1 MLPCGEKMLFC
12 LIITDSCRD
21 GIDQSSQTVSLKPVR
36 LKSILTSTL
45 VATSLLV
52 APVSIQN
59 SSALGIKVAPASW
72 GYIYASG
79 NTVSVQSKPRVL
91 SANLEKKSNFVIN
104 FNTVPAIAR
113 PAIQT
118 AVDIWSE
125 NFSSTV
131 PINVNVKWGSSS
143 SYGVLASASAKNN
156 FSNFNGAPDK
166 TLYYAS
172 ALANALAG
180 RDLDP
185 TTPEVEISITSNAPW
200 YYGIDAMCPP
210 RSFDLVSVIL
220 HEMGHG
226 LGFVSGNYYDVFSGF
241 GRVDQ
246 PTPFDAYAQL
256 PDGRRLADLPSPSL
270 EAGKAMTT
278 DLVWSGE
285 NAVKANNG
293 IKPKLYTPST
303 YEPGSSVSHLDES
316 TFSQSGQ
323 NAVMTPNLDSGEVF
337 HLPGPLVLAMFEDMR
352 QKPPAGIAAGTPQ
365 PPQNVKALIGDKSAI
380 VRFDPPVNFRSAQV
394 SKYEV
399 KNIQTGAVVSASES
413 PVLISGL
420 RNGSKYTFSV
430 TATNS
435 LGTSNSVNTNSV
447 IPQPSWKTS
456 VIDATADAKFLATTI
471 YAGNP
476 VVAYS
481 DSKKGDLKLATFR
494 ANKWNITTV
503 DGNSSSLGKTVN
515 DVSGYISMC
524 TSVVG
529 RTNYLHIF
537 YADLK
542 DKDLRYALFDGKTWL
557 YEIVDGDALAIQD
570 YKEFPRKRGGSDVS
584 VSSACA
590 VTSAGVQV
598 FYRDESQGILL
609 GAVRDKLDWR
619 YEIVDGDKDTEDRTT
634 GDVAFHLKATT
645 VGKKIH
651 LIYDSVRGF
660 DMERNVTR
668 SDVRYATRSSAL
680 VEDWTYKTLDVPGNG
695 VSVAGYDVAIFN
707 GARGVNTAWF
717 TGTGASFPNPNQVR
731 YQLLDAASF
740 TDVTTSEYGVPNS
753 PIMMDE
759 KSIIFGCQLR
769 LCVLNRSD
777 RLVSLVSG
785 GNVQE
790 GSSSSWVTLNK
801 IKYAVAGVS
810 GKLTLLR
817 P

>member
-1 MLPCGEKMLFC
+1 M
-12 LIITDSCRD
+12 
-21 GIDQSSQTVSLKPVR
+21 R
-36 LKSILTSTL
+36 LKSMI
-45 VATSLLV
+45 TSLLV
-52 APVSIQN
+52 VASFLVAPISN
-59 SSALGIKVAPASW
+59 SSALEIKVAPANW

-79 NTVSVQSKPRVL
+79 NSVSVQATPRL
-91 SANLEKKSNFVIN
+91 PSANLEKKSNFLIN
-104 FNTVPAIAR
+104 FNTVPSVAR
-113 PAIQT
+113 PAVQA

-125 NFSSTV
+125 NFASTV

-185 TTPEVEISITSNAPW
+185 TSPEIEISITSNAPW
-200 YYGIDAMCPP
+200 YYGTDGNCPA

-226 LGFVSGNYYDVFSGF
+226 LGFVSGNYYDAFSGF

-256 PDGRRLADLPSPSL
+256 PDGRRLADMPSPSL
-270 EAGKAMTT
+270 EAGKAMTS
-278 DLVWSGE
+278 DLVWSGD
-285 NAVKANNG
+285 NAIKANNG
-293 IKPKLYTPST
+293 IKPKLYTPSI
-303 YEPGSSVSHLDES
+303 YEAGSSISHLDEA
-316 TFSQSGQ
+316 TFSKSVD

-394 SKYEV
+394 SKYDV
-399 KNIQTGAVVSASES
+399 TNIQTGNVVSVSES
-413 PVLISGL
+413 PVTISGL
-420 RNGSKYTFSV
+420 KNGTKYTFSV
-430 TATNS
+430 SATNS

-447 IPQPSWKTS
+447 TPQPAWKS
-456 VIDATADAKFLATTI
+456 SIIDATADAKYLATAT
-471 YAGNP
+471 YAGKP
-476 VVAYS
+476 VIAYS
-481 DSKKGDLKLATFR
+481 DSKKGDLKLATFSG
-494 ANKWNITTV
+494 NKWGTKTI
-503 DGNSSSLGKTVN
+503 DGNSTTLGKTTN

-524 TSVVG
+524 TSVSG

-537 YADLK
+537 YSDLK
-542 DKDLRYALFDGKTWL
+542 DKDLRYAVYDGKSWY
-557 YEIVDGDALAIQD
+557 YEIVDGDALSIQD

-590 VTSAGVQV
+590 VTASGVQV

-609 GAVRDKLDWR
+609 GAVKDKLDWR

-660 DMERNVTR
+660 DMDRNVTR
-668 SDVRYATRSSAL
+668 SEMRYATRSSAF
-680 VEDWTYKTLDVPGNG
+680 VEDWTYKTLDVPGSG

-707 GARGVNTAWF
+707 GARGINTGWF
-717 TGTGASFPNPNQVR
+717 TGTGASFPNPDQVR
-731 YQLLDAASF
+731 YQLFGATSF
-740 TDVTTSEYGVPNS
+740 TDAKSVEYGVPNS
-753 PIMMDE
+753 PIVMDDRT
-759 KSIIFGCQLR
+759 IMFGCQLR
-769 LCVLNRSD
+769 LCALNQANRS
-777 RLVSLVSG
+777 VSLISNG
-785 GNVQE
+785 TVQE
-790 GSSSSWVTLNK
+790 GSLSSWITLNK
-801 IKYAVAGVS
+801 IRYAVAGVS
-810 GKLTLLR
+810 GKLTLFK

>member
-1 MLPCGEKMLFC
+1 M
-12 LIITDSCRD
+12 I
-21 GIDQSSQTVSLKPVR
+21 
-36 LKSILTSTL
+36 
-45 VATSLLV
+45 TSLLV
-52 APVSIQN
+52 VTSFLVAPISN
-59 SSALGIKVAPASW
+59 SSALEIKVAPANW

-79 NTVSVQSKPRVL
+79 NSVSVQATPRL
-91 SANLEKKSNFVIN
+91 PSANLEKKSNFLIN
-104 FNTVPAIAR
+104 FNTVPSLAR
-113 PAIQT
+113 PAVQA

-125 NFSSTV
+125 NFASTV

-185 TTPEVEISITSNAPW
+185 TSPEIEISITSNAPW
-200 YYGIDAMCPP
+200 YYGTDGNCPA

-226 LGFVSGNYYDVFSGF
+226 LGFVSGNYYEPFSGF

-256 PDGRRLADLPSPSL
+256 PDGRRLADMPSPSL
-270 EAGKAMTT
+270 EAGKAMTS
-278 DLVWSGE
+278 DLFWSGD
-285 NAVKANNG
+285 NAIKANNG
-293 IKPKLYTPST
+293 IKPKLYTPSI
-303 YEPGSSVSHLDES
+303 YEAGSSISHLDEA
-316 TFSQSGQ
+316 TFSKSVD

-394 SKYEV
+394 SKYDV
-399 KNIQTGAVVSASES
+399 TNIQTGNVVSVSES
-413 PVLISGL
+413 PVTISGL
-420 RNGSKYTFSV
+420 KNGTKYTFSV
-430 TATNS
+430 SATNS

-447 IPQPSWKTS
+447 TPQPAWKS
-456 VIDATADAKFLATTI
+456 SIIDATADAKYLATAT
-471 YAGNP
+471 YAGKP
-476 VVAYS
+476 VIAYS
-481 DSKKGDLKLATFR
+481 DSKKGDLKLATFSG
-494 ANKWNITTV
+494 NKWGIKTI
-503 DGNSSSLGKTVN
+503 DGNSTTLGKTTN

-537 YADLK
+537 YSDLK
-542 DKDLRYALFDGKTWL
+542 DKDLRYAVYDGKSWY
-557 YEIVDGDALAIQD
+557 YEIVDGDALSIQD

-590 VTSAGVQV
+590 VTASGVQV

-609 GAVRDKLDWR
+609 GAVKDKLDWR

-660 DMERNVTR
+660 DMDRNVTR
-668 SDVRYATRSSAL
+668 SEMRYATRSSAF

-707 GARGVNTAWF
+707 GARGINTGWF
-717 TGTGASFPNPNQVR
+717 TGTGASFPNPDQVR
-731 YQLLDAASF
+731 YQLFGATSF
-740 TDVTTSEYGVPNS
+740 TDAKSVEYGVPNS
-753 PIMMDE
+753 PIVMDDRT
-759 KSIIFGCQLR
+759 IMFGCQLR
-769 LCVLNRSD
+769 LCALNQANRS
-777 RLVSLVSG
+777 VSLISNG
-785 GNVQE
+785 TVQE
-790 GSSSSWVTLNK
+790 GSLSSWITLNK
-801 IKYAVAGVS
+801 IRYAVAGVS
-810 GKLTLLR
+810 GKLTLFK

>member
-1 MLPCGEKMLFC
+1 M
-12 LIITDSCRD
+12 
-21 GIDQSSQTVSLKPVR
+21 R
-36 LKSILTSTL
+36 LKSMI
-45 VATSLLV
+45 TSLLV
-52 APVSIQN
+52 VTSFLVAPISN
-59 SSALGIKVAPASW
+59 SSALEIKVAPANW

-79 NTVSVQSKPRVL
+79 NSVSVQATPRL
-91 SANLEKKSNFVIN
+91 PSANLEKKSNFLIN
-104 FNTVPAIAR
+104 FNTVPSLAR
-113 PAIQT
+113 PAVQA

-125 NFSSTV
+125 NFASTV

-185 TTPEVEISITSNAPW
+185 TSPEIEISITSNAPW
-200 YYGIDAMCPP
+200 YYGTDGNCPA

-226 LGFVSGNYYDVFSGF
+226 LGFVSGNYYEPFSGF

-256 PDGRRLADLPSPSL
+256 PDGRRLADMPSPSL
-270 EAGKAMTT
+270 EAGKAMTS
-278 DLVWSGE
+278 DLFWSGD
-285 NAVKANNG
+285 NAIKANNG
-293 IKPKLYTPST
+293 IKPKLYTPSI
-303 YEPGSSVSHLDES
+303 YEAGSSISHLDEA
-316 TFSQSGQ
+316 TFSQSVD

-380 VRFDPPVNFRSAQV
+380 VVFDPPLNFRSAQV
-394 SKYEV
+394 ASYEI
-399 KNIQTGAVVSASES
+399 KNIQTGSVVSVTES
-413 PVLISGL
+413 PVTISGL
-420 RNGSKYTFSV
+420 KNGTKYTFSV
-430 TATNS
+430 SATNS
-435 LGTSNSVNTNSV
+435 LGTSNSVNTNS
-447 IPQPSWKTS
+447 ITPQSAWKSS
-456 VIDATADAKFLATTI
+456 VVDAAADAKYLATAT
-471 YAGNP
+471 YAGKP
-476 VVAYS
+476 VIAYS
-481 DSKKGDLKLATFR
+481 DSKKGDLKLATFSG
-494 ANKWNITTV
+494 NKWSIKTI
-503 DGNSSSLGKTVN
+503 DGNSTSLGKTTN

-524 TSVVG
+524 TSVSG

-542 DKDLRYALFDGKTWL
+542 DKDLRYAVYDGKSWY
-557 YEIVDGDALAIQD
+557 YEIVDGDDLSIQD

-590 VTSAGVQV
+590 VNASGVQV

-609 GAVRDKLDWR
+609 GAVKDKLDWR
-619 YEIVDGDKDTEDRTT
+619 YEIVDGDKDTENRTT

-668 SDVRYATRSSAL
+668 SEMRYATRSSAF
-680 VEDWTYKTLDVPGNG
+680 VEDWTYKTLDIPGNG

-707 GARGVNTAWF
+707 GARGINTGWF
-717 TGTGASFPNPNQVR
+717 TGTGASFPNPDQVR
-731 YQLLDAASF
+731 YQLFGATSF
-740 TDVTTSEYGVPNS
+740 TDATSVEYGVPNS
-753 PIMMDE
+753 PIVMDD
-759 KSIIFGCQLR
+759 KTIMFSCQLR
-769 LCVLNRSD
+769 LCALNKTNRSVT
-777 RLVSLVSG
+777 LISNSA
-785 GNVQE
+785 VQE
-790 GSSSSWVTLNK
+790 GSLSSWITLNK
-801 IKYAVAGVS
+801 IRYAVAGVS
-810 GKLTLLR
+810 GKLTLFK

>member
-1 MLPCGEKMLFC
+1 M
-12 LIITDSCRD
+12 I
-21 GIDQSSQTVSLKPVR
+21 
-36 LKSILTSTL
+36 
-45 VATSLLV
+45 TSLLV
-52 APVSIQN
+52 VTSFLVAPISN
-59 SSALGIKVAPASW
+59 SSALEIKVAPANW

-79 NTVSVQSKPRVL
+79 NSVSVQATPRL
-91 SANLEKKSNFVIN
+91 PSAKLEKKSNFLIN
-104 FNTVPAIAR
+104 FNTVPSLAR
-113 PAIQT
+113 PAVQA

-125 NFSSTV
+125 NFASTV
-131 PINVNVKWGSSS
+131 PVNVNVKWGSSS

-185 TTPEVEISITSNAPW
+185 TSPEIEILITSNAPW
-200 YYGIDAMCPP
+200 YYGTDGNCPA

-226 LGFVSGNYYDVFSGF
+226 LGFVSGNYYDAFSGF

-256 PDGRRLADLPSPSL
+256 PDGRRLADMPSPSL
-270 EAGKAMTT
+270 EAGKAMTS

-303 YEPGSSVSHLDES
+303 YEPGSSISHLDEA
-316 TFSQSGQ
+316 TFSQSVD

-352 QKPPAGIAAGTPQ
+352 QRPPAGIAAGTPQ

-394 SKYEV
+394 SKYDV
-399 KNIQTGAVVSASES
+399 TNIQTGNVVSVTES
-413 PVLISGL
+413 PVTISGL
-420 RNGSKYTFSV
+420 KNGTKYTFSV
-430 TATNS
+430 SATNS

-447 IPQPSWKTS
+447 TPQSAWKSS
-456 VIDATADAKFLATTI
+456 VVDAAADAKYLATAI
-471 YAGNP
+471 YAGKP
-476 VVAYS
+476 VIAYS
-481 DSKKGDLKLATFR
+481 DSKKGDLKLATFSGK
-494 ANKWNITTV
+494 KWGVKTI
-503 DGNSSSLGKTVN
+503 DGNSTALGRTTN

-524 TSVVG
+524 TSVRG

-537 YADLK
+537 YSDLK
-542 DKDLRYALFDGKTWL
+542 DKDLRYAVYDGKSWY
-557 YEIVDGDALAIQD
+557 YEIVDGDALSIQD

-584 VSSACA
+584 VANACA
-590 VTSAGVQV
+590 VTASGVQV

-609 GAVRDKLDWR
+609 GAVKDKLDWR

-634 GDVAFHLKATT
+634 GDVAFHLKATN

-660 DMERNVTR
+660 DMDRNVTR
-668 SDVRYATRSSAL
+668 GEMRYASRSSAF
-680 VEDWTYKTLDVPGNG
+680 VEDWTYKTLDIPGNG

-707 GARGVNTAWF
+707 GARGINTGWF
-717 TGTGASFPNPNQVR
+717 TGTGASFPNPDQVR
-731 YQLLDAASF
+731 YQLFGATSF
-740 TDVTTSEYGVPNS
+740 TDAISVEYGVPNS
-753 PIMMDE
+753 PIVMDD
-759 KSIIFGCQLR
+759 KTIMFGCQLR
-769 LCVLNRSD
+769 LCALNKANRSVT
-777 RLVSLVSG
+777 LISNG
-785 GNVQE
+785 TVQE
-790 GSSSSWVTLNK
+790 GSLSSWITLNK
-801 IKYAVAGVS
+801 IRYAVAGVS
-810 GKLTLLR
+810 GKLTLFR

>member
-1 MLPCGEKMLFC
+1 M
-12 LIITDSCRD
+12 
-21 GIDQSSQTVSLKPVR
+21 R
-36 LKSILTSTL
+36 LKSMI
-45 VATSLLV
+45 TSLLV
-52 APVSIQN
+52 VTSFLVAPISN
-59 SSALGIKVAPASW
+59 SSALEIKVAPANW

-79 NTVSVQSKPRVL
+79 NSVSVQATPRL
-91 SANLEKKSNFVIN
+91 PSANLEKKSNFLIT
-104 FNTVPAIAR
+104 FNTVPSLAR
-113 PAIQT
+113 PAVQA

-125 NFSSTV
+125 NFASTV

-185 TTPEVEISITSNAPW
+185 TSPEIEISITSNAPW
-200 YYGIDAMCPP
+200 YYGTDGNCPA

-226 LGFVSGNYYDVFSGF
+226 LGFVSGNYYEPFSGF

-256 PDGRRLADLPSPSL
+256 PDGRRLADMPSPSL
-270 EAGKAMTT
+270 EAGKAMTSG
-278 DLVWSGE
+278 LVWSGE

-303 YEPGSSVSHLDES
+303 YEPGSSISHLDEA
-316 TFSQSGQ
+316 TFSQSAD

-394 SKYEV
+394 SKYDV
-399 KNIQTGAVVSASES
+399 TNIQTGNVVSVSES
-413 PVLISGL
+413 PVTISGL
-420 RNGSKYTFSV
+420 KNGTKYTFSV
-430 TATNS
+430 SATNS

-447 IPQPSWKTS
+447 TPQPAWKS
-456 VIDATADAKFLATTI
+456 SIIDATADAKYLATAT
-471 YAGNP
+471 YAGKP
-476 VVAYS
+476 VIAYS
-481 DSKKGDLKLATFR
+481 DSKKGDLKLATFSG
-494 ANKWNITTV
+494 NKWGIKTI
-503 DGNSSSLGKTVN
+503 DGNSTTLGKTTN

-524 TSVVG
+524 TSVSG

-537 YADLK
+537 YSDLK
-542 DKDLRYALFDGKTWL
+542 DKDLRYAVYDGKSWY
-557 YEIVDGDALAIQD
+557 YEIVDGDALSIQD

-590 VTSAGVQV
+590 VTASGVQV

-609 GAVRDKLDWR
+609 GAVKDKLDWR

-651 LIYDSVRGF
+651 IIYDSVRGF
-660 DMERNVTR
+660 DMDRNVTR
-668 SDVRYATRSSAL
+668 SEMRYATRSSAF

-707 GARGVNTAWF
+707 GARGINTGWF
-717 TGTGASFPNPNQVR
+717 TGTGASFPNPDQVR
-731 YQLLDAASF
+731 YQLFGATSF
-740 TDVTTSEYGVPNS
+740 TDAKSVEYGVPNS
-753 PIMMDE
+753 PIVMDDRT
-759 KSIIFGCQLR
+759 IMFGCQLR
-769 LCVLNRSD
+769 LCALNQANRS
-777 RLVSLVSG
+777 VSLISNG
-785 GNVQE
+785 TVQE
-790 GSSSSWVTLNK
+790 GSLSSWITLNK
-801 IKYAVAGVS
+801 IRYAVAGVS
-810 GKLTLLR
+810 GKLTLFK

>member
-1 MLPCGEKMLFC
+1 M
-12 LIITDSCRD
+12 I
-21 GIDQSSQTVSLKPVR
+21 
-36 LKSILTSTL
+36 
-45 VATSLLV
+45 ASLLV
-52 APVSIQN
+52 VTSFLVAPISN
-59 SSALGIKVAPASW
+59 SSALEIKVAPANW

-79 NTVSVQSKPRVL
+79 NSVSVQATPRL
-91 SANLEKKSNFVIN
+91 PSANLEKKSNFVIN
-104 FNTVPAIAR
+104 FNTVPSVAR
-113 PAIQT
+113 PAVQA

-125 NFSSTV
+125 NFASTV

-185 TTPEVEISITSNAPW
+185 TSPEIEISITSNAPW
-200 YYGIDAMCPP
+200 YYGTDGNCPA

-226 LGFVSGNYYDVFSGF
+226 LGFVSGNYYEPFSGF

-256 PDGRRLADLPSPSL
+256 PDGRRLADMPSPSL
-270 EAGKAMTT
+270 EAGKAMTS
-278 DLVWSGE
+278 DLFWSGE
-285 NAVKANNG
+285 NAIKANNG
-293 IKPKLYTPST
+293 IKPKLYTPSI
-303 YEPGSSVSHLDES
+303 YEAGSSISHLDEA
-316 TFSQSGQ
+316 TFSKSVD

-352 QKPPAGIAAGTPQ
+352 QRPPAGIAAGTPQ
-365 PPQNVKALIGDKSAI
+365 PPQNVKALIGDRSAI

-394 SKYEV
+394 SKYDV
-399 KNIQTGAVVSASES
+399 TNIQTGNVVSVSES
-413 PVLISGL
+413 PVTISGL
-420 RNGSKYTFSV
+420 KNGTKYTFSV
-430 TATNS
+430 SATNS

-447 IPQPSWKTS
+447 TPQPAWKS
-456 VIDATADAKFLATTI
+456 SIIDATADAKYLATAT
-471 YAGNP
+471 YAGRP
-476 VVAYS
+476 VIAYS
-481 DSKKGDLKLATFR
+481 DSKKGDLKLATFSG
-494 ANKWNITTV
+494 NKWGIKTI
-503 DGNSSSLGKTVN
+503 DGNSTTLGKTTN

-524 TSVVG
+524 TSVSG

-537 YADLK
+537 YSDLK
-542 DKDLRYALFDGKTWL
+542 DKDLRYAVYDGKSWY
-557 YEIVDGDALAIQD
+557 YEIVDGDALSIQD

-590 VTSAGVQV
+590 VTASGVQV

-609 GAVRDKLDWR
+609 GAVKDKLDWR

-660 DMERNVTR
+660 DMDRNVTR
-668 SDVRYATRSSAL
+668 SEMRYATRSSAF

-707 GARGVNTAWF
+707 GARGINTGWF
-717 TGTGASFPNPNQVR
+717 TGTGASFPNPDQVR
-731 YQLLDAASF
+731 YQLFGATSF
-740 TDVTTSEYGVPNS
+740 TDAKSVEYGVPNS
-753 PIMMDE
+753 PIVMDDRT
-759 KSIIFGCQLR
+759 IMFGCQLR
-769 LCVLNRSD
+769 LCALNQANRS
-777 RLVSLVSG
+777 VSLISNG
-785 GNVQE
+785 TVQE
-790 GSSSSWVTLNK
+790 GSLSSWITLNK
-801 IKYAVAGVS
+801 IRYAVAGVS
-810 GKLTLLR
+810 GKLTLFK

>member
-1 MLPCGEKMLFC
+1 M
-12 LIITDSCRD
+12 I
-21 GIDQSSQTVSLKPVR
+21 
-36 LKSILTSTL
+36 
-45 VATSLLV
+45 TSLLV
-52 APVSIQN
+52 VTSFLVAPISN
-59 SSALGIKVAPASW
+59 SSALEIKVAPANW

-79 NTVSVQSKPRVL
+79 NSVSVQATPRL
-91 SANLEKKSNFVIN
+91 PSANLEKKSNFLIN
-104 FNTVPAIAR
+104 FNTVPSLAR
-113 PAIQT
+113 PAVQA

-125 NFSSTV
+125 NFASTV

-185 TTPEVEISITSNAPW
+185 TSPEIEISITSNAPW
-200 YYGIDAMCPP
+200 YYGTDGNCPA

-226 LGFVSGNYYDVFSGF
+226 LGFVSGNYYEPFSGF

-256 PDGRRLADLPSPSL
+256 PDGRRLADMPSPSL
-270 EAGKAMTT
+270 EAGKAMTS
-278 DLVWSGE
+278 DLFWSGD
-285 NAVKANNG
+285 NAIKANNG
-293 IKPKLYTPST
+293 IKPKLYTPSI
-303 YEPGSSVSHLDES
+303 YEPGSSISHLDES
-316 TFSQSGQ
+316 TFSQSGE

-380 VRFDPPVNFRSAQV
+380 VRFDPPLNFRSAQV
-394 SKYEV
+394 AKYDV
-399 KNIQTGAVVSASES
+399 KNIQTGNIVSVTES
-413 PVLISGL
+413 PVTISGL
-420 RNGSKYTFSV
+420 KNGTKYTFSV
-430 TATNS
+430 SATNS
-435 LGTSNSVNTNSV
+435 IGTSNSVNTNS
-447 IPQPSWKTS
+447 ITPQSAWKSS
-456 VIDATADAKFLATTI
+456 VVDAAADAKYLATAT
-471 YAGNP
+471 YAGKP
-476 VVAYS
+476 VIAYS
-481 DSKKGDLKLATFR
+481 DSKKGDLKLATFSG
-494 ANKWNITTV
+494 NKWGIKTI
-503 DGNSSSLGKTVN
+503 DGNSTTLGKTTN

-524 TSVVG
+524 TSVSG

-542 DKDLRYALFDGKTWL
+542 DKDLRYAVYDGRSWY
-557 YEIVDGDALAIQD
+557 YEIVDGDALSIQD

-590 VTSAGVQV
+590 VTASGVQV

-609 GAVRDKLDWR
+609 GAVKDKLNWR
-619 YEIVDGDKDTEDRTT
+619 YEIVDGDKDTEGRTT

-668 SDVRYATRSSAL
+668 SEMRYATRSSAF

-707 GARGVNTAWF
+707 GARGINTGWF
-717 TGTGASFPNPNQVR
+717 TGTGASFPNPDQVR
-731 YQLLDAASF
+731 YQLFGATSF
-740 TDVTTSEYGVPNS
+740 TDATSVEYGVPNS
-753 PIMMDE
+753 PIVMDE
-759 KSIIFGCQLR
+759 KTIMFGCQLR
-769 LCVLNRSD
+769 LCALNKANRSIT
-777 RLVSLVSG
+777 LISNSTI
-785 GNVQE
+785 QE
-790 GSSSSWVTLNK
+790 GSLSSWITLNK
-801 IKYAVAGVS
+801 IRYAVAGVS
-810 GKLTLLR
+810 GKLTLFK

>member
-1 MLPCGEKMLFC
+1 M
-12 LIITDSCRD
+12 
-21 GIDQSSQTVSLKPVR
+21 R
-36 LKSILTSTL
+36 LKSTI
-45 VATSLLV
+45 TSLLV
-52 APVSIQN
+52 VASFLVAPISN
-59 SSALGIKVAPASW
+59 SSALEIKVAPANW

-79 NTVSVQSKPRVL
+79 NSVSVQATPRL
-91 SANLEKKSNFVIN
+91 PSANLEKKSNFLIN
-104 FNTVPAIAR
+104 FNTVPSLAR
-113 PAIQT
+113 PAVQA

-125 NFSSTV
+125 NFASTV

-185 TTPEVEISITSNAPW
+185 TSPEIEISITSNAPW
-200 YYGIDAMCPP
+200 YYGTDGKCPA

-226 LGFVSGNYYDVFSGF
+226 LGFVSGNYYEPFSGF

-256 PDGRRLADLPSPSL
+256 PDGRRLADMPSPSL
-270 EAGKAMTT
+270 EAGKAMTS
-278 DLVWSGE
+278 DLFWSGD
-285 NAVKANNG
+285 NAIKANNG

-303 YEPGSSVSHLDES
+303 YEAGSSISHLDEA
-316 TFSQSGQ
+316 TFSQSVD

-394 SKYEV
+394 SKYDV
-399 KNIQTGAVVSASES
+399 TNIQTGSVVSVTES
-413 PVLISGL
+413 PVTISGL
-420 RNGSKYTFSV
+420 KNGTKYTFSV
-430 TATNS
+430 SATNS

-447 IPQPSWKTS
+447 TPQPAWQSS
-456 VIDATADAKFLATTI
+456 IIDATTDAKYLATAT
-471 YAGNP
+471 YAGKP
-476 VVAYS
+476 VIAYS
-481 DSKKGDLKLATFR
+481 DSTKGDLKLATFSG
-494 ANKWNITTV
+494 NKWGIKTI
-503 DGNSSSLGKTVN
+503 DGNSTTLGKTTN

-524 TSVVG
+524 TSVSG

-537 YADLK
+537 YSDLK
-542 DKDLRYALFDGKTWL
+542 DKDLRYAVYDGKSWY
-557 YEIVDGDALAIQD
+557 YEIVDGDALSIQD

-590 VTSAGVQV
+590 VTASGVQV

-609 GAVRDKLDWR
+609 GAVKDKLDWR

-660 DMERNVTR
+660 DMDRNVTR
-668 SDVRYATRSSAL
+668 SEMRYATRSSAF
-680 VEDWTYKTLDVPGNG
+680 VEDWTYKTLDIPGNG

-707 GARGVNTAWF
+707 GARGINTGWF
-717 TGTGASFPNPNQVR
+717 TGTGASFPNPDQVR
-731 YQLLDAASF
+731 YQLFGATSF
-740 TDVTTSEYGVPNS
+740 TDAKSVEYGVPNS
-753 PIMMDE
+753 PIVMDDRT
-759 KSIIFGCQLR
+759 IMFGCQLR
-769 LCVLNRSD
+769 LCALNQANRS
-777 RLVSLVSG
+777 VSLISNG
-785 GNVQE
+785 TVQE
-790 GSSSSWVTLNK
+790 GSLSSWITLNK
-801 IKYAVAGVS
+801 IRYAVAGVS
-810 GKLTLLR
+810 GKLTLFK

>member
-1 MLPCGEKMLFC
+1 M
-12 LIITDSCRD
+12 
-21 GIDQSSQTVSLKPVR
+21 R
-36 LKSILTSTL
+36 LKSMI
-45 VATSLLV
+45 TSLLV
-52 APVSIQN
+52 VASFLVAPISN
-59 SSALGIKVAPASW
+59 SSALEIKVAPANW

-79 NTVSVQSKPRVL
+79 NSVSVQATPRL
-91 SANLEKKSNFVIN
+91 PSANLEKKSNFLIT
-104 FNTVPAIAR
+104 FNTVPSLAR
-113 PAIQT
+113 PAVQA

-125 NFSSTV
+125 NFASTV

-185 TTPEVEISITSNAPW
+185 TSPEIEISITSNAPW
-200 YYGIDAMCPP
+200 YYGTDGNCPA

-226 LGFVSGNYYDVFSGF
+226 LGFVSGNYYEPFSGF

-256 PDGRRLADLPSPSL
+256 PDGRRLADMPSPSL
-270 EAGKAMTT
+270 EAGKAMTSG
-278 DLVWSGE
+278 LVWSGE

-303 YEPGSSVSHLDES
+303 YEPGSSISHLDEA
-316 TFSQSGQ
+316 TFSQSAD

-394 SKYEV
+394 SKYDV
-399 KNIQTGAVVSASES
+399 TNIQTGNVVSVSES
-413 PVLISGL
+413 PVTISGL
-420 RNGSKYTFSV
+420 KNGTKYTFSV
-430 TATNS
+430 SATNS

-447 IPQPSWKTS
+447 TPQPAWKS
-456 VIDATADAKFLATTI
+456 SIIDATADAKYLATAT
-471 YAGNP
+471 YAGKP
-476 VVAYS
+476 VIAYS
-481 DSKKGDLKLATFR
+481 DSKKGDLKLATFSG
-494 ANKWNITTV
+494 NKWGIKTI
-503 DGNSSSLGKTVN
+503 DGNSTTLGKTTN

-537 YADLK
+537 YSDLK
-542 DKDLRYALFDGKTWL
+542 DKDLRYAVYDGKSWY
-557 YEIVDGDALAIQD
+557 YEIVDGDALSIQD

-590 VTSAGVQV
+590 VTASGVQV

-609 GAVRDKLDWR
+609 GAVKDKLDWR

-660 DMERNVTR
+660 DMDRNVTR
-668 SDVRYATRSSAL
+668 SEMRYATRSSAF

-707 GARGVNTAWF
+707 GARGINTGWF
-717 TGTGASFPNPNQVR
+717 TGTGASFPNPDQVR
-731 YQLLDAASF
+731 YQLFGATSF
-740 TDVTTSEYGVPNS
+740 TDAKSVEYGVPNS
-753 PIMMDE
+753 PIVMDDRT
-759 KSIIFGCQLR
+759 IMFGCQLR
-769 LCVLNRSD
+769 LCALNQANRS
-777 RLVSLVSG
+777 VSLISNG
-785 GNVQE
+785 TVQE
-790 GSSSSWVTLNK
+790 GSLSSWITLNK
-801 IKYAVAGVS
+801 IRYAVAGVS
-810 GKLTLLR
+810 GKLTLFK

>member
-1 MLPCGEKMLFC
+1 M
-12 LIITDSCRD
+12 
-21 GIDQSSQTVSLKPVR
+21 R
-36 LKSILTSTL
+36 LKSMI
-45 VATSLLV
+45 TSLLV
-52 APVSIQN
+52 VASFLVAPISK
-59 SSALGIKVAPASW
+59 SSALEIKVAPANW

-79 NTVSVQSKPRVL
+79 NSVSVQATPRL
-91 SANLEKKSNFVIN
+91 PSANLEKKSNFLIN
-104 FNTVPAIAR
+104 FNTVPSLAR
-113 PAIQT
+113 PAVQA

-125 NFSSTV
+125 NFASTV

-185 TTPEVEISITSNAPW
+185 TSPEIEISITSNAPW
-200 YYGIDAMCPP
+200 YYGTDGNCPA

-226 LGFVSGNYYDVFSGF
+226 LGFVSGNYYDAFSGF

-256 PDGRRLADLPSPSL
+256 PDGRRLADMPSPSL
-270 EAGKAMTT
+270 EAGKAMTS
-278 DLVWSGE
+278 DLVWSGD
-285 NAVKANNG
+285 NAIKANNG
-293 IKPKLYTPST
+293 IKPKLYTPSI
-303 YEPGSSVSHLDES
+303 YEAGSSISHLDEA
-316 TFSQSGQ
+316 TFSKSVD

-394 SKYEV
+394 SKYDV
-399 KNIQTGAVVSASES
+399 TNIQTGNVVSVSES
-413 PVLISGL
+413 PVTISGL
-420 RNGSKYTFSV
+420 KNGTKYTFSV
-430 TATNS
+430 SATNS

-447 IPQPSWKTS
+447 TPQPAWKS
-456 VIDATADAKFLATTI
+456 SIIDATADAKYLATAT
-471 YAGNP
+471 YAGKP
-476 VVAYS
+476 VIAYS
-481 DSKKGDLKLATFR
+481 DSKKGDLKLATFSG
-494 ANKWNITTV
+494 NKWGTKTI
-503 DGNSSSLGKTVN
+503 DGNSTTLGKTNN

-524 TSVVG
+524 TSVSG

-537 YADLK
+537 YSDLK
-542 DKDLRYALFDGKTWL
+542 DEDLRYAVYDGKSWY
-557 YEIVDGDALAIQD
+557 YEIVDGDALSIQD

-590 VTSAGVQV
+590 VTASGVQV

-609 GAVRDKLDWR
+609 GAVKDKLDWR

-660 DMERNVTR
+660 DMDRNVTR
-668 SDVRYATRSSAL
+668 SEMRYATRSSAF
-680 VEDWTYKTLDVPGNG
+680 VEDWTYKTLDVPGSG

-707 GARGVNTAWF
+707 GARGINTGWF
-717 TGTGASFPNPNQVR
+717 TGTGASFPNPDQVR
-731 YQLLDAASF
+731 YQLFGATSF
-740 TDVTTSEYGVPNS
+740 TDAKSVEYGVPNS
-753 PIMMDE
+753 PIVMDDRT
-759 KSIIFGCQLR
+759 IMFGCQLR
-769 LCVLNRSD
+769 LCALNQANRS
-777 RLVSLVSG
+777 VSLISNG
-785 GNVQE
+785 IVQE
-790 GSSSSWVTLNK
+790 GSLSSWITLNK
-801 IKYAVAGVS
+801 IRYAVAGVS
-810 GKLTLLR
+810 GKLTLFK

>member
-1 MLPCGEKMLFC
+1 M
-12 LIITDSCRD
+12 
-21 GIDQSSQTVSLKPVR
+21 R
-36 LKSILTSTL
+36 LKSMI
-45 VATSLLV
+45 TSLLV
-52 APVSIQN
+52 VASFLVAPISN
-59 SSALGIKVAPASW
+59 SSALEIKVAPANW

-79 NTVSVQSKPRVL
+79 NSVSVQATPRL
-91 SANLEKKSNFVIN
+91 PFANLEKKSNFLIN
-104 FNTVPAIAR
+104 FNTVPSLAR
-113 PAIQT
+113 PAVQA

-125 NFSSTV
+125 NFASTV
-131 PINVNVKWGSSS
+131 PVNVNVKWGSSS

-185 TTPEVEISITSNAPW
+185 TSPEIEISITSNAPW
-200 YYGIDAMCPP
+200 YYGTDGNCPA

-226 LGFVSGNYYDVFSGF
+226 LGFVSGNYYDAFSGF

-256 PDGRRLADLPSPSL
+256 PDGRRLADMPSPSL
-270 EAGKAMTT
+270 EAGKAMTS

-303 YEPGSSVSHLDES
+303 YEPGSSISHLDEA
-316 TFSQSGQ
+316 TFSQSVD

-394 SKYEV
+394 SKYDV
-399 KNIQTGAVVSASES
+399 TNIQTGNVVSVSES
-413 PVLISGL
+413 PVTISGL
-420 RNGSKYTFSV
+420 KNGTKYTFSV
-430 TATNS
+430 SATNS

-447 IPQPSWKTS
+447 TPQPAWKS
-456 VIDATADAKFLATTI
+456 SIIDASADAKYLATAT
-471 YAGNP
+471 YAGKP
-476 VVAYS
+476 VIAYS
-481 DSKKGDLKLATFR
+481 DSKKGDLKLATFSG
-494 ANKWNITTV
+494 NKWGIKTI
-503 DGNSSSLGKTVN
+503 DGNSTTLGKTTN

-524 TSVVG
+524 TSVSG

-537 YADLK
+537 YSDLK
-542 DKDLRYALFDGKTWL
+542 DKDLRYAVYDGKSWY
-557 YEIVDGDALAIQD
+557 YEIVDGDALSIQD

-584 VSSACA
+584 VSNACA
-590 VTSAGVQV
+590 VTASGVQV

-609 GAVRDKLDWR
+609 GAVKDKLDWR

-660 DMERNVTR
+660 DMDRNVTR
-668 SDVRYATRSSAL
+668 SEMRYATRSSAF
-680 VEDWTYKTLDVPGNG
+680 VEDWTYKTLDIPGNG

-707 GARGVNTAWF
+707 GARGINTGWF
-717 TGTGASFPNPNQVR
+717 TGTGASFPNPDQVR
-731 YQLLDAASF
+731 YQLFGATSF
-740 TDVTTSEYGVPNS
+740 TDAKSVEYGVPNS
-753 PIMMDE
+753 PIVMDDRT
-759 KSIIFGCQLR
+759 IMFGCQLR
-769 LCVLNRSD
+769 LCALNQANRS
-777 RLVSLVSG
+777 VSLISNG
-785 GNVQE
+785 TVQE
-790 GSSSSWVTLNK
+790 GSLSSWITLNK
-801 IKYAVAGVS
+801 IRYAVAGVS
-810 GKLTLLR
+810 GKLTLFK

>member
-1 MLPCGEKMLFC
+1 M
-12 LIITDSCRD
+12 
-21 GIDQSSQTVSLKPVR
+21 R
-36 LKSILTSTL
+36 LKSMI
-45 VATSLLV
+45 TSLLV
-52 APVSIQN
+52 VASFLVAPISN
-59 SSALGIKVAPASW
+59 SSALEIKVAPANW

-79 NTVSVQSKPRVL
+79 NSVSVQATPRL
-91 SANLEKKSNFVIN
+91 PSANLEKKSNFLIN
-104 FNTVPAIAR
+104 FNTVPSLAR
-113 PAIQT
+113 PAVQA

-125 NFSSTV
+125 NFASTV
-131 PINVNVKWGSSS
+131 PVNVNVKWGSSS

-185 TTPEVEISITSNAPW
+185 TSPEIEISITSNAPW
-200 YYGIDAMCPP
+200 YYGTDGNCPA

-226 LGFVSGNYYDVFSGF
+226 LGFVSGNYYDAFSGF

-256 PDGRRLADLPSPSL
+256 PDGRRLADMPSPSL
-270 EAGKAMTT
+270 EAGKAMTS
-278 DLVWSGE
+278 DLVWSGD
-285 NAVKANNG
+285 NAIKANNG

-303 YEPGSSVSHLDES
+303 YEPGSSISHLDEA
-316 TFSQSGQ
+316 TFSQSVD

-394 SKYEV
+394 SKYDV
-399 KNIQTGAVVSASES
+399 TNIQTGNVVSVSES
-413 PVLISGL
+413 PVTISGL
-420 RNGSKYTFSV
+420 KNGTKYTFSV
-430 TATNS
+430 SATNS

-447 IPQPSWKTS
+447 TPQPAWKS
-456 VIDATADAKFLATTI
+456 SIIDATADAKYLATAT
-471 YAGNP
+471 YAGKP
-476 VVAYS
+476 VIAYS
-481 DSKKGDLKLATFR
+481 DSKKGDLKLATFSG
-494 ANKWNITTV
+494 NKWGIKTI
-503 DGNSSSLGKTVN
+503 DGNSTTLGKTNN

-524 TSVVG
+524 TSVSG

-537 YADLK
+537 YSDLK
-542 DKDLRYALFDGKTWL
+542 DEDLRYAVYDGKSWY
-557 YEIVDGDALAIQD
+557 YEIVDGDALSIQD

-590 VTSAGVQV
+590 VTASGVQV

-609 GAVRDKLDWR
+609 GAVKDKLDWR

-660 DMERNVTR
+660 DMDRNVTR
-668 SDVRYATRSSAL
+668 SEMRYATRSSAF
-680 VEDWTYKTLDVPGNG
+680 VEDWTYKTLDVPGSG

-707 GARGVNTAWF
+707 GARGINTGWF
-717 TGTGASFPNPNQVR
+717 TGTGASFPNPDQVR
-731 YQLLDAASF
+731 YQLFGATSF
-740 TDVTTSEYGVPNS
+740 TDAKSVEYGVPNS
-753 PIMMDE
+753 PIVMDDRT
-759 KSIIFGCQLR
+759 IMFGCQLR
-769 LCVLNRSD
+769 LCALNQANRS
-777 RLVSLVSG
+777 VSLISNG
-785 GNVQE
+785 TVQE
-790 GSSSSWVTLNK
+790 GSLSSWITLNK
-801 IKYAVAGVS
+801 IRYAVAGVS
-810 GKLTLLR
+810 GKLTLFK

>member
-1 MLPCGEKMLFC
+1 VQATPRLP
-12 LIITDSCRD
+12 
-21 GIDQSSQTVSLKPVR
+21 
-36 LKSILTSTL
+36 
-45 VATSLLV
+45 
-52 APVSIQN
+52 
-59 SSALGIKVAPASW
+59 
-72 GYIYASG
+72 
-79 NTVSVQSKPRVL
+79 
-91 SANLEKKSNFVIN
+91 SANLEKKSNFLIN
-104 FNTVPAIAR
+104 FNTVPSIAR
-113 PAIQT
+113 PAIQA

-125 NFSSTV
+125 NFASTV

-185 TTPEVEISITSNAPW
+185 TSPEIEISITSNAPW
-200 YYGIDAMCPP
+200 YYGTDGICPA

-226 LGFVSGNYYDVFSGF
+226 LGFVSGNYYEPFSGF

-256 PDGRRLADLPSPSL
+256 PDGRRLADMPSPSL
-270 EAGKAMTT
+270 EAGNAMTS
-278 DLVWSGE
+278 DLFWSGE
-285 NAVKANNG
+285 NAIKANNG
-293 IKPKLYTPST
+293 IKPKLYTPSI
-303 YEPGSSVSHLDES
+303 YEAGSSISHLDEA
-316 TFSQSGQ
+316 TFSKSVD

-352 QKPPAGIAAGTPQ
+352 QKPPAGVAAGTPQ

-380 VRFDPPVNFRSAQV
+380 VKFDPPVNFRSAQV
-394 SKYEV
+394 SRYDV
-399 KNIQTGAVVSASES
+399 TNIQTGSVVSVTES
-413 PVLISGL
+413 PVTISGL
-420 RNGSKYTFSV
+420 KNGTKYTFSV

-435 LGTSNSVNTNSV
+435 LGTSNSVNTNS
-447 IPQPSWKTS
+447 ITPQPAWKSS
-456 VIDATADAKFLATTI
+456 VIDATADAKYLATGI
-471 YAGNP
+471 YAGKP
-476 VVAYS
+476 VIAYS
-481 DSKKGDLKLATFR
+481 DSKKGDLKLATFSG
-494 ANKWNITTV
+494 NKWGIKTI
-503 DGNSSSLGKTVN
+503 DGNSTTLGKTTN

-524 TSVVG
+524 TSVSG

-542 DKDLRYALFDGKTWL
+542 DKDLRYAVYDGKSWY
-557 YEIVDGDALAIQD
+557 YEIVDGDELSIQD

-590 VTSAGVQV
+590 VTSSGVQV

-609 GAVRDKLDWR
+609 GAVKDRLDWR

-668 SDVRYATRSSAL
+668 SEMRYATRSSAF
-680 VEDWTYKTLDVPGNG
+680 VEDWTYKTLDIPGNG

-707 GARGVNTAWF
+707 GARGINTGWF
-717 TGTGASFPNPNQVR
+717 TGTGASFPNPNQIR
-731 YQLLDAASF
+731 YQLFGASSF
-740 TDVTTSEYGVPNS
+740 TDASSVEFGVPNS
-753 PIMMDE
+753 PIVMDDRT
-759 KSIIFGCQLR
+759 IMFGCQLR
-769 LCVLNRSD
+769 LCALNQANRS
-777 RLVSLVSG
+777 VSLISNG
-785 GNVQE
+785 TVQE
-790 GSSSSWVTLNK
+790 GSLSSWITLNK
-801 IKYAVAGVS
+801 IRYAVAGVS
-810 GKLTLLR
+810 GKLTLFK

>member
-1 MLPCGEKMLFC
+1 M
-12 LIITDSCRD
+12 
-21 GIDQSSQTVSLKPVR
+21 R
-36 LKSILTSTL
+36 LKSMI
-45 VATSLLV
+45 TSLLV
-52 APVSIQN
+52 VTSFLVAPISN
-59 SSALGIKVAPASW
+59 SSALEIKVAPANW

-79 NTVSVQSKPRVL
+79 NSVSVQATPRL
-91 SANLEKKSNFVIN
+91 PSANLEKKSNFLIN
-104 FNTVPAIAR
+104 FNTVPSLAR
-113 PAIQT
+113 PAVQA

-125 NFSSTV
+125 NFASTV

-185 TTPEVEISITSNAPW
+185 TSPEIEISITSNAPW
-200 YYGIDAMCPP
+200 YYGTDGNCPA

-226 LGFVSGNYYDVFSGF
+226 LGFVSGNYYEPFSGF

-256 PDGRRLADLPSPSL
+256 PDGRRLADMPSPSL
-270 EAGKAMTT
+270 EAGKAMTS
-278 DLVWSGE
+278 DLFWSGE
-285 NAVKANNG
+285 NAIKANNG
-293 IKPKLYTPST
+293 IKPKLYTPSI
-303 YEPGSSVSHLDES
+303 YEAGSSISHLDEA
-316 TFSQSGQ
+316 TFSKSVD

-352 QKPPAGIAAGTPQ
+352 QRPPAGIAAGTPQ

-394 SKYEV
+394 SKYDV
-399 KNIQTGAVVSASES
+399 TNIQTGNVVSVSES
-413 PVLISGL
+413 PVTISGL
-420 RNGSKYTFSV
+420 KNGTKYTFSV
-430 TATNS
+430 SATNS

-447 IPQPSWKTS
+447 TPQPAWKS
-456 VIDATADAKFLATTI
+456 SIIDATADAKYLATAT
-471 YAGNP
+471 YAGKP
-476 VVAYS
+476 VIAYS
-481 DSKKGDLKLATFR
+481 DSKKGDLKLATFSG
-494 ANKWNITTV
+494 NKWNIKTI
-503 DGNSSSLGKTVN
+503 DGNSTTLGKTTN

-524 TSVVG
+524 TSVSG

-537 YADLK
+537 YSDLK
-542 DKDLRYALFDGKTWL
+542 DKDLRYAVYDGKSWY
-557 YEIVDGDALAIQD
+557 YEIVDGDALSIQD

-584 VSSACA
+584 VSNACA
-590 VTSAGVQV
+590 VTSSGVQV

-609 GAVRDKLDWR
+609 GAVKDKLDWR

-660 DMERNVTR
+660 DMDRNVTR
-668 SDVRYATRSSAL
+668 SEMRYATRSSAF
-680 VEDWTYKTLDVPGNG
+680 VEDWTYKTLDIPGNG

-707 GARGVNTAWF
+707 GARGINTGWF
-717 TGTGASFPNPNQVR
+717 TGTGASFPNPDQVR
-731 YQLLDAASF
+731 YQLFGATSF
-740 TDVTTSEYGVPNS
+740 TDAKSVEYGVPNS
-753 PIMMDE
+753 PIVMDDRT
-759 KSIIFGCQLR
+759 IMFGCQLR
-769 LCVLNRSD
+769 LCALNQANRS
-777 RLVSLVSG
+777 VSLISNG
-785 GNVQE
+785 TVQE
-790 GSSSSWVTLNK
+790 GSLSSWITLNK
-801 IKYAVAGVS
+801 IRYAVAGVS
-810 GKLTLLR
+810 GKLTLFK

>member
-1 MLPCGEKMLFC
+1 M
-12 LIITDSCRD
+12 
-21 GIDQSSQTVSLKPVR
+21 R
-36 LKSILTSTL
+36 LKSMI
-45 VATSLLV
+45 TSLLV
-52 APVSIQN
+52 VTSFLVAPISN
-59 SSALGIKVAPASW
+59 SSALEIKVAPANW

-79 NTVSVQSKPRVL
+79 NSVSVQATPRL
-91 SANLEKKSNFVIN
+91 PSANLEKKSNFLIN
-104 FNTVPAIAR
+104 FNTVPSVAR
-113 PAIQT
+113 PAVQA

-125 NFSSTV
+125 NFASTV

-185 TTPEVEISITSNAPW
+185 TSPEIEISITSNAPW
-200 YYGIDAMCPP
+200 YYGTDGNCPA

-226 LGFVSGNYYDVFSGF
+226 LGFVSGNYYEPFSGF

-256 PDGRRLADLPSPSL
+256 PDGRRLADMPSPSL
-270 EAGKAMTT
+270 EAGKAMTS
-278 DLVWSGE
+278 DLFWSGE
-285 NAVKANNG
+285 NAIKANNG
-293 IKPKLYTPST
+293 IKPKLYTPSI
-303 YEPGSSVSHLDES
+303 YEAGSSISHLDEA
-316 TFSQSGQ
+316 TFSKSVD

-352 QKPPAGIAAGTPQ
+352 QRPPAGIAAGTPQ
-365 PPQNVKALIGDKSAI
+365 PPQNVKALIGDRSAI

-394 SKYEV
+394 SKYDV
-399 KNIQTGAVVSASES
+399 TNIQTGNVVSVSES
-413 PVLISGL
+413 PVTISGL
-420 RNGSKYTFSV
+420 KNGTKYTFSV
-430 TATNS
+430 SATNS
-435 LGTSNSVNTNSV
+435 LGTSNSVNTNS
-447 IPQPSWKTS
+447 ITPQPAWKS
-456 VIDATADAKFLATTI
+456 SIIDATADAKYLATAT
-471 YAGNP
+471 YAGKP
-476 VVAYS
+476 VIAYS
-481 DSKKGDLKLATFR
+481 DSKKGDLKLATFSG
-494 ANKWNITTV
+494 NKWNIKTI
-503 DGNSSSLGKTVN
+503 DGNSTTLGKTTN

-524 TSVVG
+524 TSVSG

-537 YADLK
+537 YSDLK
-542 DKDLRYALFDGKTWL
+542 DEDLRYAVYDGKSWY
-557 YEIVDGDALAIQD
+557 YEIVDGDALSIQD

-584 VSSACA
+584 VSNACA
-590 VTSAGVQV
+590 VTSSGVQV

-660 DMERNVTR
+660 DMDRNVTR
-668 SDVRYATRSSAL
+668 SEMRYATRSSAF
-680 VEDWTYKTLDVPGNG
+680 VEDWTYKTLDIPGNG

-707 GARGVNTAWF
+707 GARGINTGWF
-717 TGTGASFPNPNQVR
+717 TGTGASFPNPDQVR
-731 YQLLDAASF
+731 YQLFGATSF
-740 TDVTTSEYGVPNS
+740 TDAKSVEYGVPNS
-753 PIMMDE
+753 PIVMDDRT
-759 KSIIFGCQLR
+759 IMFGCQLR
-769 LCVLNRSD
+769 LCALNQANRS
-777 RLVSLVSG
+777 VSLISNG
-785 GNVQE
+785 TVQE
-790 GSSSSWVTLNK
+790 GSLSSWITLNK
-801 IKYAVAGVS
+801 IRYAVAGVS
-810 GKLTLLR
+810 GKLTLFK